1 MDPRDMSQE
10 QFHMHQLEQ
19 TYRQMQDDEF
29 AGRGIFA
36 PPTASEGVP
45 YGVPWS
51 ALEEEQRAW
60 QEAMKTEERERER
73 EQEQERRTAAEEAAR
88 DGNPEP
94 PLLDDQEEAYD
105 YLLGTL
111 SSAQRDALL
120 VLSLDSPA
128 DALDQ
133 LLTVLWGEFDREQ
146 RRRR

>member
-19 TYRQMQDDEF
+19 AYRQMQDDEF
-29 AGRGIFA
+29 TERGIFI
-36 PPTASEGVP
+36 PHTASADVP

-60 QEAMKTEERERER
+60 REAMQAEERERRTEAEAER
-73 EQEQERRTAAEEAAR
+73 ATRNET
-88 DGNPEP
+88 PEP
-94 PLLDDQEEAYD
+94 PLLDDQEEAYHH
-105 YLLGTL
+105 LLGSL

-120 VLSLDSPA
+120 VLSMDSPA

-133 LLTVLWGEFDREQ
+133 LLTALWGEFDRERG
-146 RRRR
+146 RRR